1 MKGEHAT
8 EEQIQAY
15 VDGLIGEDFAL
26 LSEHIEN
33 CEQCRETMHQ
43 YRTLFGELADDTGF
57 ELPADFARTVAAQ
70 VQVEVAQNSVVARE
84 RWSPAVLFAILGP
97 ALMAAITF
105 YILGYESLLSG
116 FGGFSQTMLG
126 NVDAMF
132 TGCTAYLQ
140 QLGLR
145 PDLSLFTVLVLL
157 VISGLDRLLRTLR
170 HSKAMLMA

>member
-1 MKGEHAT
+1 MKSVHAT

-15 VDGLIGEDFAL
+15 VDGIIGEDFAL

-43 YRTLFGELADDTGF
+43 YRALFGELADDTGF
-57 ELPADFARTVAAQ
+57 ELPAGFARTVAAQ
-70 VQVEVAQNSVVARE
+70 VEVGKDGAVAPE

-116 FGGFSQTMLG
+116 LGDFGQTMLG
-126 NVDAMF
+126 NIDAMF
-132 TGCTAYLQ
+132 TGCATYLQ
-140 QLGLR
+140 RLGLR
-145 PDLSLFTVLVLL
+145 PDLFLFTMLVLL

-170 HSKAMLMA
+170 HGKAMLLA

>member
-1 MKGEHAT
+1 MKSEHAT
-8 EEQIQAY
+8 EQQIQAY
-15 VDGLIGEDFAL
+15 CDGMIGEDFAL

-57 ELPADFARTVAAQ
+57 ELPADFARTVAARVEIAQ
-70 VQVEVAQNSVVARE
+70 SSEVAGE

-116 FGGFSQTMLG
+116 LGGFSQTMLS
-126 NVDAMF
+126 NVGAMF
-132 TGCTAYLQ
+132 TGSADCLQ

-145 PDLSLFTVLVLL
+145 PDLFLFTVLVLL

-170 HSKAMLMA
+170 HGKAMLMA

>member
-15 VDGLIGEDFAL
+15 VDGMIGEDFAL

-33 CEQCRETMHQ
+33 CEQCRETMYR

-57 ELPADFARTVAAQ
+57 ELPAGFARTVAAQ
-70 VQVEVAQNSVVARE
+70 VEVGEDSAVVRE

-116 FGGFSQTMLG
+116 LGDFGQTMLG
-126 NVDAMF
+126 NIDAMF
-132 TGCTAYLQ
+132 TSSAAYLQ

-145 PDLSLFTVLVLL
+145 PDLFLFTMLVLL
-157 VISGLDRLLRTLR
+157 VISGLDRLLGALR
-170 HSKAMLMA
+170 HGKAMLMA